1 MADPTIG
8 TQTSESD
15 YDAGSIGVLKGL
27 EGVRKRPGMYIGD
40 TDDGSGLHHL
50 VHEVVDNSVDEH
62 LAGHCTR
69 IDVIIHFDN
78 SVTVED
84 NGRGIPVDIMATENR
99 PAAEVVM
106 TVLHAGGKFGGSG
119 YKVSGGLHGVGVSAV
134 NALSDWLKL
143 EIRRH
148 GKVYYQEYS
157 RGIPTTEFKQTGFTD
172 AGERHGT
179 KITFHPDPDIF
190 KNVLE
195 FSFDQLATKL
205 RELAYLNSGLEII
218 VVDERTDRRQVF
230 KFEGG
235 IATYVADLNA
245 NKTVVSDVI
254 AFTGTVGGGGNGEAA
269 ECTVDVAM
277 QWNDGYSEIVTCFTN
292 TIKNRDGGT
301 HLTGFRQALTRTIN
315 NYANEAKLLK
325 EAKSGLSGEDLR
337 EGLSAVVSVKVG
349 DPKYSNQAKDK
360 LVSSE
365 VATAVSTVVADKL
378 GQYLEHHPKEARNII
393 NKAVLASRAREAA
406 RKAREM
412 VQRKGALELT
422 SLPGK
427 LADCQERDPIK
438 SEIFIVEGESA
449 GGSAKQ
455 GRSRQFQ
462 AILPLRGK
470 ILNVEKVRFDRML
483 SSQELTTLITALGT
497 GVGDDKNIEKL
508 RYHKI
513 IIMSVDAQEHVLVRD
528 RGGVALVTIGEL
540 IDHALT
546 GIAPDEH
553 GVTRRLRG
561 QGSPP
566 GPDPSGAGDLGEVLC
581 FGVDDHVVRFRPIKG
596 MIRHPLDEALYEVK
610 TAAGRSLRVTASHSI
625 FVHEDG
631 EVRRKRGDELRPG
644 DRVVAPRQLRLP
656 SDAPSRIDLLRE
668 LHAMPEAAR
677 GIWLRGPAVAAW
689 FAAKVAGEDLTLP
702 RWTAARV
709 ELPEDVRHELAAQRR
724 AAKVS
729 SGQLCQLLE
738 IRQPGTLQAW
748 EQGTSRPTVA
758 QLQAYLLAIGADPAH
773 VMPRVHVGPS
783 RLARVFEPGAQ
794 EAAAA
799 ASAAPASEAGRDDV
813 RLASLEREDLDWF
826 AGRDDLELAPAR
838 HGKAGIA
845 RHLSVTP
852 ELMMLL
858 GSFVATDSVATDAR
872 TSSSRA
878 HDAIRIGGVA
888 DVHKA
893 GAQLASAFGLPAQA
907 CELSAPTGEIRLPHR
922 VAALVWHKLA
932 SHRDGARAVRQIPD
946 LVWSTTEDLRSAF
959 LRGYV
964 RARQA
969 SSRGVAGVARA
980 LAFTA
985 PSRELASGLQYLLA
999 SYGVVGVTRGQ
1010 ADGSFTI
1017 AVAGPGE
1024 LARLRAV
1031 WQGLPGTEATEV
1043 VEAAE
1048 AVAHRSH
1055 AGSARA
1061 PLPDVAGAPG
1071 VLVREIDGDLI
1082 SLEITEIAEVA
1093 ATNGN
1098 VYDFSVADD
1107 ENFICGFGGIA
1118 ACNTDADV
1126 DGSHIRTLLLTF
1138 FFRHFNELFE
1148 NGHVYI
1154 AQPPLYKIKKG
1165 KTELYLKNEGALE
1178 DYLLD
1183 SVCRETVLHRGTAA
1197 PLANLELAAIVK
1209 RISQARR
1216 LRTQLDKR
1224 SDGRITAQFAE
1235 AGLSEDDLKDRD
1247 KLERTASE
1255 VMAEVAK
1262 RHGELGQATGTYQQ
1276 DREHGT
1282 WELRFPAG
1290 VHGIRRATVINSD
1303 VVRSAEFLE
1312 LRRIS
1317 AELRATLT
1325 EPLSL
1330 QHQHDDAQAIGNWDE
1345 IATVIEE
1352 LGRKGLQIQRYKGLG
1367 EMNAEQLW
1375 ETTMDPTK
1383 RNLLKVKVEEMEA
1396 ADGIFTKLMG
1406 DLVEPRREFI
1416 EENALNV
1423 RNLDV

>member
-1 MADPTIG
+1 
-8 TQTSESD
+8 
-15 YDAGSIGVLKGL
+15 
-27 EGVRKRPGMYIGD
+27 MYIGD

-62 LAGHCTR
+62 LAGHCDR

-84 NGRGIPVDIMATENR
+84 NGRGIPVDVMATENR

-106 TVLHAGGKFGGSG
+106 TVLHAGGKFGGKG

-157 RGIPTTEFKQTGFTD
+157 RGIPTTEFKQTGTTES
-172 AGERHGT
+172 GERHGT

-190 KNVLE
+190 KNILE

-205 RELAYLNSGLEII
+205 RELAYLNSGLQIDI
-218 VVDERTDRRQVF
+218 VDERTDRKQVF

-245 NKTVVSDVI
+245 NKTAVSDVI
-254 AFTGTVGGGGNGEAA
+254 AFTGTVGGGGNGDPT
-269 ECTVDVAM
+269 ECTVDIAM
-277 QWNDGYSEIVTCFTN
+277 QWNDGYSELVTCFTN

-315 NYANEAKLLK
+315 NYANEYKLLK

-337 EGLSAVVSVKVG
+337 EGLSAVVSIKVG

-365 VATAVSTVVADKL
+365 VATAVSTVVGDKL

-393 NKAVLASRAREAA
+393 NKAVVASRAREAA

-427 LADCQERDPIK
+427 LADCQERDPEK

-497 GVGDDKNIEKL
+497 GVGDDKNLEKL

-513 IIMSVDAQEHVLVRD
+513 IIMSVDAEEHVFVRV
-528 RGGVALVTIGEL
+528 RGSVSLVTIGGF
-540 IDHALT
+540 IDRALADRSPT
-546 GIAPDEH
+546 DRTPDPH
-553 GVTRRLRG
+553 GVERRLADPGRG
-561 QGSPP
+561 
-566 GPDPSGAGDLGEVLC
+566 DDLGEVLC
-581 FGVDDHVVRFRPIKG
+581 FGVDDHLVRFRSIKAV
-596 MIRHPLDEALYEVK
+596 IRHPLDEPLYQVK
-610 TAAGRSLRVTASHSI
+610 TALGRSLRVTASHSL
-625 FVHEDG
+625 FVCEDG

-644 DRVVAPRQLRLP
+644 DRVVAPRELRLP
-656 SDAPSRIDLLRE
+656 GGAPDRIDLLRE
-668 LHAMPEAAR
+668 LHAGIAETPGAPA
-677 GIWLRGPAVAAW
+677 IWLRGPAVAAW
-689 FAAKVAGEDLTLP
+689 FAARVPPEADRLRTAHWSAP
-702 RWTAARV
+702 RLILSP
-709 ELPEDVRHELAAQRR
+709 ELRRELAALRR
-724 AAKVS
+724 TARVS
-729 SGQLCQLLE
+729 NGQLCQVLG
-738 IRQPGTLQAW
+738 IHQPGIFQAW
-748 EQGTSRPTVA
+748 ELGTSRPT
-758 QLQAYLLAIGADPAH
+758 QLQLEAYLLAIGADPAA
-773 VMPRVHVGPS
+773 VLPRVEVGPS
-783 RLARVFEPGAQ
+783 RLARLFFDDDAVSPGTLDGGDARADRGADMRGADTRGADMRGADTRGADGH
-794 EAAAA
+794 AARDHVLLAA
-799 ASAAPASEAGRDDV
+799 LD
-813 RLASLEREDLDWF
+813 REDLDWF
-826 AGRDDLELAPAR
+826 ADREDLELAAR
-838 HGKAGIA
+838 ASKPGIA
-845 RHLSVTP
+845 RYVHLTQPLFALSGAHAANTA
-852 ELMMLL
+852 
-858 GSFVATDSVATDAR
+858 VATEG
-872 TSSSRA
+872 SSP
-878 HDAIRIGGVA
+878 HRITLAVG
-888 DVHKA
+888 A
-893 GAQLASAFGLPAQA
+893 GDPGELSLALSTLFGLPAQA
-907 CELSAPTGEIRLPHR
+907 CEVSAAAGEIQLHHP
-922 VAALVWHKLA
+922 VAAFAWHRLCGRGDDPTRG
-932 SHRDGARAVRQIPD
+932 SRVPD
-946 LVWSTTEDLRSAF
+946 LVWSVNEGLRGAF
-959 LRGYV
+959 LRGYL
-964 RARQA
+964 RSGFGGGA
-969 SSRGVAGVARA
+969 STVSGRPALTFFAGA
-980 LAFTA
+980 
-985 PSRELASGLQYLLA
+985 RELASGLVYLLA
-999 SYGVVGVTRGQ
+999 SLGVTGASREEP
-1010 ADGSFTI
+1010 AGSWTI
-1017 AVAGPGE
+1017 SVEDPRE

-1031 WQGLPGTEATEV
+1031 WQGLPGSEPLGRLDPRETAT
-1043 VEAAE
+1043 A
-1048 AVAHRSH
+1048 
-1055 AGSARA
+1055 
-1061 PLPDVAGAPG
+1061 AGATIASRADQP
-1071 VLVREIDGDLI
+1071 LDGDLMT
-1082 SLEITEIAEVA
+1082 LPITEVTEVA
-1093 ATNGN
+1093 ASNGN

-1148 NGHVYI
+1148 KGHVYI
-1154 AQPPLYKIKKG
+1154 AQPPLYKVKKG

-1183 SVCRETVLHRGTAA
+1183 SVCRETVLHRGSEALIESA
-1197 PLANLELAAIVK
+1197 DLVALVK

-1216 LRTQLDKR
+1216 LRAQLDKR

-1235 AGLSEDDLKDRD
+1235 CGLSEDALKDLD
-1247 KLERTASE
+1247 KLERTAAE

-1262 RHGELGQATGTYQQ
+1262 RHGELGQATPSYKQ
-1276 DREHGT
+1276 DLEHGT

-1303 VVRSAEFLE
+1303 VVRSAEFIE

-1317 AELRATLT
+1317 AELKATLT
-1325 EPLSL
+1325 EPISL
-1330 QHQHDDAQAIGNWDE
+1330 QHQDADARPIENWDE

-1375 ETTMDPTK
+1375 ETTMDPNQ

-1396 ADGIFTKLMG
+1396 ADGIFSKLMG

>member
-8 TQTSESD
+8 SQTSESD

-62 LAGHCTR
+62 LAGHCSR
-69 IDVIIHFDN
+69 IDVIVHFDN

-157 RGIPTTEFKQTGFTD
+157 RGIPTSEFRQTGTTES
-172 AGERHGT
+172 GERHGT
-179 KITFHPDPDIF
+179 KITFHPDPEIF

-195 FSFDQLATKL
+195 FSFDQLSTKL
-205 RELAYLNSGLEII
+205 KELAYLNSGLEII
-218 VVDERTDRRQVF
+218 IVDERTDRRQVF

-245 NKTVVSDVI
+245 NKTAVSDVI
-254 AFTGTVGGGGNGEAA
+254 SFSGTVGGGGNGEAT
-269 ECTVDVAM
+269 ECTVEIAM
-277 QWNDGYSEIVTCFTN
+277 QWNDGYSELVACFTN

-315 NYANEAKLLK
+315 NYANEYKLLK
-325 EAKSGLSGEDLR
+325 EAKGGLSGEDLR
-337 EGLSAVVSVKVG
+337 EGLSAVVSIKVG

-365 VATAVSTVVADKL
+365 VATAVSTVVSDKL

-393 NKAVLASRAREAA
+393 NKAVVASRAREAA

-427 LADCQERDPIK
+427 LADCQERDPQK

-513 IIMSVDAQEHVLVRD
+513 IIM
-528 RGGVALVTIGEL
+528 
-540 IDHALT
+540 
-546 GIAPDEH
+546 
-553 GVTRRLRG
+553 
-561 QGSPP
+561 
-566 GPDPSGAGDLGEVLC
+566 
-581 FGVDDHVVRFRPIKG
+581 
-596 MIRHPLDEALYEVK
+596 
-610 TAAGRSLRVTASHSI
+610 
-625 FVHEDG
+625 
-631 EVRRKRGDELRPG
+631 
-644 DRVVAPRQLRLP
+644 
-656 SDAPSRIDLLRE
+656 
-668 LHAMPEAAR
+668 
-677 GIWLRGPAVAAW
+677 
-689 FAAKVAGEDLTLP
+689 
-702 RWTAARV
+702 
-709 ELPEDVRHELAAQRR
+709 
-724 AAKVS
+724 
-729 SGQLCQLLE
+729 
-738 IRQPGTLQAW
+738 
-748 EQGTSRPTVA
+748 
-758 QLQAYLLAIGADPAH
+758 
-773 VMPRVHVGPS
+773 
-783 RLARVFEPGAQ
+783 
-794 EAAAA
+794 
-799 ASAAPASEAGRDDV
+799 
-813 RLASLEREDLDWF
+813 
-826 AGRDDLELAPAR
+826 
-838 HGKAGIA
+838 
-845 RHLSVTP
+845 
-852 ELMMLL
+852 
-858 GSFVATDSVATDAR
+858 
-872 TSSSRA
+872 
-878 HDAIRIGGVA
+878 
-888 DVHKA
+888 
-893 GAQLASAFGLPAQA
+893 
-907 CELSAPTGEIRLPHR
+907 
-922 VAALVWHKLA
+922 
-932 SHRDGARAVRQIPD
+932 
-946 LVWSTTEDLRSAF
+946 
-959 LRGYV
+959 
-964 RARQA
+964 
-969 SSRGVAGVARA
+969 
-980 LAFTA
+980 
-985 PSRELASGLQYLLA
+985 
-999 SYGVVGVTRGQ
+999 
-1010 ADGSFTI
+1010 
-1017 AVAGPGE
+1017 
-1024 LARLRAV
+1024 
-1031 WQGLPGTEATEV
+1031 
-1043 VEAAE
+1043 
-1048 AVAHRSH
+1048 
-1055 AGSARA
+1055 
-1061 PLPDVAGAPG
+1061 
-1071 VLVREIDGDLI
+1071 
-1082 SLEITEIAEVA
+1082 
-1093 ATNGN
+1093 
-1098 VYDFSVADD
+1098 
-1107 ENFICGFGGIA
+1107 
-1118 ACNTDADV
+1118 TDADV

-1183 SVCRETVLHRGTAA
+1183 SVCRETVLHRGGDES
-1197 PLANLELAAIVK
+1197 PLDNAELAALVK
-1209 RISQARR
+1209 HIGQARR
-1216 LRTQLDKR
+1216 LRDQLDKR
-1224 SDGRITAQFAE
+1224 GDGRIVAQFAD

-1247 KLERTASE
+1247 KLERTAAA

-1262 RHGELGQATGTYQQ
+1262 RHGELGQATASYKQ
-1276 DREHGT
+1276 DLEHGT

-1290 VHGIRRATVINSD
+1290 VHGIRRATLINSD
-1303 VVRSAEFLE
+1303 VVRSAAFVE
-1312 LRRIS
+1312 LRRLS
-1317 AELRATLT
+1317 AELRSTLT
-1325 EPLSL
+1325 EPLSM
-1330 QHQHDDAQAIGNWDE
+1330 QHEDDDPRAISNWDE
-1345 IATVIEE
+1345 IATAIED

-1375 ETTMDPTK
+1375 ETTMDPAK

-1423 RNLDV
+1423 RNLDI

>member
-1 MADPTIG
+1 MADPTVG
-8 TQTSESD
+8 SQTSDDSVESG

-69 IDVIIHFDN
+69 IEVVIHFDN

-84 NGRGIPVDIMATENR
+84 NGRGIPVDIMAAEGR

-143 EIRRH
+143 EIRRS

-157 RGIPTTEFKQTGFTD
+157 RGIPTTEFKQTGTTQS
-172 AGERHGT
+172 GERHGT
-179 KITFHPDPDIF
+179 KTTFHPDPTIF

-205 RELAYLNSGLEII
+205 RELAYLNSGLEIVI
-218 VVDERTDRRQVF
+218 TDERSDRKQVF

-245 NKTVVSDVI
+245 NKTAVSDVI
-254 AFTGTVGGGGNGEAA
+254 AFSGTIAGGSNGDHA
-269 ECTVDVAM
+269 ECFVDIAM

-315 NYANEAKLLK
+315 NYANEYKLLK
-325 EAKSGLSGEDLR
+325 EAKTGLSGEDLR

-365 VATAVSTVVADKL
+365 VATAVSAVVADKL
-378 GQYLEHHPKEARNII
+378 GQYLEQHPKESRNII
-393 NKAVLASRAREAA
+393 NKAVVASRAREAA

-427 LADCQERDPIK
+427 LADCQERDPEK

-497 GVGDDKNIEKL
+497 GVGDAKDLEKL

-513 IIMSVDAQEHVLVRD
+513 IIMSVDAEEHVLVRG
-528 RGGVALVTIGEL
+528 RGGAQLVPIGAFIDRALAGE
-540 IDHALT
+540 
-546 GIAPDEH
+546 APDDA
-553 GVTRRLRG
+553 GVVRRLA
-561 QGSPP
+561 SH
-566 GPDPSGAGDLGEVLC
+566 GDLGEVLC
-581 FGVDDHVVRFRPIKG
+581 FGVDDHRVRFRAIKG
-596 MIRHPLDEALYEVK
+596 VLRHPIDEPLYEIQ
-610 TAAGRSLRVTASHSI
+610 TALGRSLRVTASHSV
-625 FVHEDG
+625 FVREAG
-631 EVRRKRGDELRPG
+631 EVRRKRGDELRAG
-644 DRVVAPRQLRLP
+644 DRVVAPRQIRLP
-656 SDAPSRIDLLRE
+656 AEAPERVDLLRA
-668 LHAMPEAAR
+668 LHGQRDAAPALA
-677 GIWLRGPAVAAW
+677 IRGPAVAAW
-689 FAAKVAGEDLTLP
+689 FHARFVGIHASVEAWP
-702 RWTAARV
+702 ARWTRPTV
-709 ELPEDVRHELAAQRR
+709 ELPAEIWAQLAATRR

-729 SGQLCQLLE
+729 SAQLCQWLDVQ
-738 IRQPGTLQAW
+738 QPGVFQSW
-748 EQGTSRPTVA
+748 EAGASRPGIE
-758 QLQAYLLAIGADPAH
+758 QLTRYLLAIGADPAP
-773 VMPRVHVGPS
+773 VLSQVVFGPC
-783 RLARVFEPGAQ
+783 RLRQIFTDDEL
-794 EAAAA
+794 AAERLDAA
-799 ASAAPASEAGRDDV
+799 CAGRDSV
-813 RLASLEREDLDWF
+813 RLAALEREDLDWF
-826 AGRDDLELAPAR
+826 ADREDLQLVADGSD
-838 HGKAGIA
+838 GKPGIA
-845 RHLSVTP
+845 RHLPLTAST
-852 ELMMLL
+852 LALL
-858 GSFVATDSVATDAR
+858 GRATAHAAQHGAAR
-872 TSSSRA
+872 G
-878 HDAIRIGGVA
+878 IRLAQPGA
-888 DVHKA
+888 SA
-893 GAQLASAFGLPAQA
+893 AELAQLAGELAAVFGLPVQA
-907 CELSAPTGEIRLPHR
+907 CEISATTGEIQLLHP
-922 VAALVWHKLA
+922 VAAWAWQAALGTGGTGLDA
-932 SHRDGARAVRQIPD
+932 ARVPD
-946 LVWSTTEDLRSAF
+946 VVWSVTDELRAAF
-959 LRGYV
+959 LRGV
-964 RARQA
+964 KLGGLGPVTGAGRAALTIR
-969 SSRGVAGVARA
+969 AGARD
-980 LAFTA
+980 LV
-985 PSRELASGLQYLLA
+985 SGLQYLLSTLGTVA
-999 SYGVVGVTRGQ
+999 RTAIAGDRW
-1010 ADGSFTI
+1010 TI
-1017 AVAGPGE
+1017 TVDDPAI
-1024 LARLRAV
+1024 
-1031 WQGLPGTEATEV
+1031 
-1043 VEAAE
+1043 
-1048 AVAHRSH
+1048 
-1055 AGSARA
+1055 
-1061 PLPDVAGAPG
+1061 AGA
-1071 VLVREIDGDLI
+1071 VERLDGDLLAI
-1082 SLEITEIAEVA
+1082 EVTAVTEVA
-1093 ATNGN
+1093 ASNGQ

-1148 NGHVYI
+1148 KGHVYI

-1165 KTELYLKNEGALE
+1165 KTELYLKNEAALE

-1183 SVCRETVLHRGTAA
+1183 SVCRETVLHRGSAP
-1197 PLANLELAAIVK
+1197 PLAAADLVALVK
-1209 RISQARR
+1209 RIGQARR
-1216 LRTQLDKR
+1216 LREQLDKR

-1247 KLERTASE
+1247 KLERLEAR
-1255 VMAEVAK
+1255 VMAEVSR
-1262 RHGELGQATGTYQQ
+1262 RHGELGQAAASYKQ
-1276 DREHGT
+1276 DIEHGT
-1282 WELRFPAG
+1282 WELKFPAG

-1303 VVRSAEFLE
+1303 VVRSAEFVE
-1312 LRRIS
+1312 LRRAS
-1317 AELRATLT
+1317 AELRATLS

-1330 QHQHDDAQAIGNWDE
+1330 QHQDDEARPIENWDE

-1406 DLVEPRREFI
+1406 DLVEPRRVFI